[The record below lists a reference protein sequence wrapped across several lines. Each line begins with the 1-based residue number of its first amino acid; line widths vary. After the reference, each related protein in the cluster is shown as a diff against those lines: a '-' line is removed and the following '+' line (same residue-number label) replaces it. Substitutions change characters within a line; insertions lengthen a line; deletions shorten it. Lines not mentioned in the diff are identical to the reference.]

1 MNTDMVDFMLSF
13 VDMLLT
19 ESSYSRQDHSI
30 LALSSDDFSFTQIG
44 IFDGVVWLCLS
55 AGTYDKTCLQNGSG
69 K

>member
-1 MNTDMVDFMLSF
+1 MCRASPQKKEVLFL
-13 VDMLLT
+13 
-19 ESSYSRQDHSI
+19 
-30 LALSSDDFSFTQIG
+30 SFTQIG